1 VEKEVNQKGWSE
13 VNARRTEFA
22 NKQQKKRIADLVKEC
37 EHNIVYI
44 YGPYPPSSGR
54 TKWRVVIYDP
64 STGKRKSVCAEKR
77 SSADMLAVQLRRQ
90 TETKPTPTVYEA
102 LGQWIEEKR
111 TVWRHPE
118 SVARN
123 IAFRVKSWIPDV
135 AVDKIDSA
143 RASSLYMTATQSE
156 GRFGPLKAAT
166 HQGYLKV
173 VKEFWRWLL
182 DKGLVAEDVFA
193 KVKPIGKANAGKP
206 QLGPLEAKTLERMLF
221 EKAKQGEEGALAIL
235 VQLYLGLR
243 PSEVLGLTV
252 GAVDGINV
260 FVNGTKNQNAKR
272 RLELFAPVATILAKY
287 CAKRPLSQRIFAS
300 DRPMQPAPNW
310 MYKRLH
316 AYCDEAK
323 VARVCPH
330 SLRGLH
336 SSLALEAGATS
347 IDVARSLGH
356 SSFAI
361 TAKHYAKADSIE
373 VGKARRMAGSMHS
386 ANSRN

>member
-1 VEKEVNQKGWSE
+1 

-22 NKQQKKRIADLVKEC
+22 NRQQRKRIADLVKEC
-37 EHNIVYI
+37 ENKIVYI
-44 YGPYPPSSGR
+44 YGPYPPAAGR
-54 TKWRVVIYDP
+54 TKWRIVIYDP
-64 STGKRKSVCAEKR
+64 STGKRKSLCAETR
-77 SSADMLAVQLRRQ
+77 GAADLLAVQLRRE
-90 TETKPTPTVYEA
+90 TETKPVLTVYEA
-102 LGQWIEEKR
+102 LAQWINEKR
-111 TVWRHPE
+111 AAWRHPD

-123 IAFRVKSWIPDV
+123 VENRIKVWIPDISL
-135 AVDKIDSA
+135 DEIDAA
-143 RASSLYMTATQSE
+143 RASALYLAVTKSE
-156 GRFGPLKAAT
+156 GKFGPLKAAT
-166 HQGYLKV
+166 HHGYLKT

-182 DKGLVAEDVFA
+182 DGGHIERDAFA
-193 KVKPIGKANAGKP
+193 KVKPIGKANAGKQ
-206 QLGPLEAKTLERMLF
+206 QLGPLEAKTLERLLF

-272 RLELFAPVATILAKY
+272 RLELYAPVAKILAKH
-287 CAKRPLSQRIFAS
+287 CAKRPLSERIFAS
-300 DRPMQPAPNW
+300 DRETKPAPNW

-316 AYCDEAK
+316 SYCDEAK
-323 VARVCPH
+323 IARVCPH

-347 IDVARSLGH
+347 NDVARSLGH

-373 VGKARRMAGSMHS
+373 VGKARRMAGSMH
-386 ANSRN
+386 AKTR

>member
-1 VEKEVNQKGWSE
+1 MADCDLRPEHGQAKEPV
-13 VNARRTEFA
+13 RRDEGA
-22 NKQQKKRIADLVKEC
+22 ADL
-37 EHNIVYI
+37 
-44 YGPYPPSSGR
+44 
-54 TKWRVVIYDP
+54 
-64 STGKRKSVCAEKR
+64 
-77 SSADMLAVQLRRQ
+77 LAVQLRRE
-90 TETKPTPTVYEA
+90 TETKPVLTVYEA
-102 LGQWIEEKR
+102 LGQWIGEKR
-111 TVWRHPE
+111 AAWRNPD
-118 SVARN
+118 SVAHN
-123 IAFRVKSWIPDV
+123 VEKRVTVWIPDV
-135 AVDKIDSA
+135 PVNEIDPA
-143 RASSLYMTATQSE
+143 RASALYLAVTKSE
-156 GRFGPLKAAT
+156 GKFGPLKAAT
-166 HQGYLKV
+166 HQGYLKT

-182 DKGLVAEDVFA
+182 DGGYIDKDAFA
-193 KVKPIGKANAGKP
+193 KVKPIGKANAGKQ

-252 GAVDGINV
+252 GGVDGVNV

-272 RLELFAPVATILAKY
+272 RLELFAPVAKILAKH
-287 CAKRPLSQRIFAS
+287 CAKRPLSERIFAS
-300 DRPMQPAPNW
+300 DRAMKPSPNW

-323 VARVCPH
+323 IARVCPH

-347 IDVARSLGH
+347 NDVARSLGH

-373 VGKARRMAGSMHS
+373 VGKARRMAGSMH
-386 ANSRN
+386 AKTR

>member
-1 VEKEVNQKGWSE
+1 MVH
-13 VNARRTEFA
+13 ARRLVQAGE
-22 NKQQKKRIADLVKEC
+22 KVKKCIADRLNQC
-37 EHNIVYI
+37 ENNRVYI
-44 YGPYPPSSGR
+44 YGPYPPAEGR

-64 STGKRKSVCAEKR
+64 ITGRRKSLCAETR
-77 SSADMLAVQLRRQ
+77 GAADLLAVQLRRE
-90 TETKPTPTVYEA
+90 TETKPVLTVHEA
-102 LGQWIEEKR
+102 LAQWIDEKR
-111 TVWRHPE
+111 AAWRNPDT
-118 SVARN
+118 VARN
-123 IAFRVKSWIPDV
+123 VDNRVKAWIPDV
-135 AVDKIDSA
+135 SVDEIDAA
-143 RASSLYMTATQSE
+143 RASTLYLAVTKSE
-156 GRFGPLKAAT
+156 GKFGPLKAAT
-166 HQGYLKV
+166 HHGYLKV

-182 DKGLVAEDVFA
+182 DRELVEKDAFA
-193 KVKPIGKANAGKP
+193 KVKPIGKANAGKQ
-206 QLGPLEAKTLERMLF
+206 QLGPLEAKTLERMLL

-272 RLELFAPVATILAKY
+272 RLELFAPVAKLLAKH
-287 CAKRPLSQRIFAS
+287 CAKRPLGERIFAA
-300 DRPMQPAPNW
+300 DRDKQPSPNW

-316 AYCDEAK
+316 SYCDEAQIG
-323 VARVCPH
+323 RVCPH

-347 IDVARSLGH
+347 NDVARSLGH

-373 VGKARRMAGSMHS
+373 VGKARRVADSLHGPK
-386 ANSRN
+386 

>member
-1 VEKEVNQKGWSE
+1 MEKEENQTGRSE
-13 VNARRTEFA
+13 VNARRTEFE
-22 NKQQKKRIADLVKEC
+22 NRQQKKRIADLVKEC
-37 EHNIVYI
+37 ENKIVYI
-44 YGPYPPSSGR
+44 YGPYPPAAGR
-54 TKWRVVIYDP
+54 TKWRIVIYDP
-64 STGKRKSVCAEKR
+64 STGKRKSLCAETR
-77 SSADMLAVQLRRQ
+77 GAADLLAVQLRRE
-90 TETKPTPTVYEA
+90 TETKPVLTVYEA
-102 LGQWIEEKR
+102 LAQWTDEKR
-111 TVWRHPE
+111 AVWRNPDA
-118 SVARN
+118 VARDVDN
-123 IAFRVKSWIPDV
+123 RIKAWIPDV
-135 AVDKIDSA
+135 PVDEIDA
-143 RASSLYMTATQSE
+143 TRASALYLTATKSE
-156 GRFGPLKAAT
+156 GKFGPLKAAT
-166 HQGYLKV
+166 HHGYLRV

-182 DKGLVAEDVFA
+182 DGGHIEKDAFA
-193 KVKPIGKANAGKP
+193 KVKPIGKANAGKQ

-272 RLELFAPVATILAKY
+272 RLELYAPVAKILAKH
-287 CAKRPLSQRIFAS
+287 CARRPLGERIFAS
-300 DRPMQPAPNW
+300 DRPNKPASNW

-323 VARVCPH
+323 VGRVCPH

-347 IDVARSLGH
+347 NDVARSLGH

-373 VGKARRMAGSMHS
+373 VGKARRMAGSMH
-386 ANSRN
+386 AKTR